1 MCFDYTFTNEYSK
14 GVCKQDL
21 QTGFKEQC
29 SNCKKFSYSKDCF
42 EKHKKLPMK
51 YCNSVKTCVKCNAF
65 YRQHHVC
72 YQKKCFACF
81 KYHDKGDFCEIQVKS
96 IRYNIQIIEFV
107 LSVPIMRFWLVWL
120 WFLF

>member
-51 YCNSVKTCVKCNAF
+51 YCNSVKTCVKCNL
-65 YRQHHVC
+65 QDVM
-72 YQKKCFACF
+72 
-81 KYHDKGDFCEIQVKS
+81 
-96 IRYNIQIIEFV
+96 IEE
-107 LSVPIMRFWLVWL
+107 LQQRFINYFWGRPNWPSGPLIL
-120 WFLF
+120 DP